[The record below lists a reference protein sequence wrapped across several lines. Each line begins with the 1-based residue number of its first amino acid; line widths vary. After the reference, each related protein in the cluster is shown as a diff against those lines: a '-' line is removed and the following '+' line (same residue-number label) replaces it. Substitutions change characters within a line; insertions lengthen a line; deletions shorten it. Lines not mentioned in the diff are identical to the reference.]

1 MSMKGG
7 KRRKE
12 EENNGGAS
20 IPFYTPE
27 GVL

>member
-20 IPFYTPE
+20 IPFYRPE
-27 GVL
+27 GVP